1 MPNRRKDYKNIELYA
16 KTRAAQRERYYG
28 TTSNIYPPRH
38 WTAEEDERVLAH
50 STTDNK
56 LSNEIKRS
64 VGAIQLRRF
73 KLKNG

>member
-1 MPNRRKDYKNIELYA
+1 MPNRRKDYKDMERYA
-16 KTRAAQRERYYG
+16 KTRDAQRERYYG
-28 TTSNIYPPRH
+28 TTSNIYSPRR
-38 WTAEEDERVLAH
+38 WTTEEDEKVLAH
-50 STTDNK
+50 SITDNR